1 MAFAGGTRW
10 YIPLHLYLTGSS
22 LQQEGKRTSFFIF
35 LILNR
40 TQFTA
45 FACFPAGAKE
55 RAAKRFSASG
65 VVNFTTLHLSN
76 EDKTLYVGAREI
88 LFALNLT
95 DISEVTLHRNV
106 RAKHL

>member
-1 MAFAGGTRW
+1 MAC
-10 YIPLHLYLTGSS
+10 PVSS
-22 LQQEGKRTSFFIF
+22 LSNMRFLMAGKKIL
-35 LILNR
+35 LIHIQTILHCLCL
-40 TQFTA
+40 FSA
-45 FACFPAGAKE
+45 DAKE
-55 RAAKRFSASG
+55 RTAKSFSASG

-106 RAKHL
+106 RAKQL